1 MSASSSAPVSRLML
15 VLPASLPAKA
25 MTAATAAGDVAAV
38 ILRPAGNALPK
49 PEAVAA
55 AQMQGAAVLLAGPA
69 EAASRADLDGVHAED
84 GAALTTALRVLK
96 GEGIVG
102 AGGLASR
109 HAAMEAGE
117 SGVDYVLFGAL
128 DPLDGDAA
136 RTLDLVAWWADLF
149 EVPCVAVAASLDEAE
164 AFAAAGADFVCL
176 AEALASDPKAVAEA
190 QRRITLAA
198 DGAGS

>member
-1 MSASSSAPVSRLML
+1 ML

-38 ILRPAGNALPK
+38 ILRPSGNALPK

-55 AQMQGAAVLLAGPA
+55 AQMQGAAVLLAGSA
-69 EAASRADLDGVHAED
+69 EAAGRADLDGVHAED
-84 GAALTTALRVLK
+84 GAALSAALRVLK

-117 SGVDYVLFGAL
+117 SGVDYVLFGSL
-128 DPLDGDAA
+128 DPVDGDAA
-136 RTLDLVAWWADLF
+136 RTLDLVAWWAELF
-149 EVPCVAVAASLDEAE
+149 EVPCVAVAVSLDEAE

-176 AEALASDPKAVAEA
+176 TEALASDPKAVAEA
-190 QRRITLAA
+190 QRRITRAADA